1 MLAHECGD
9 VDHSRMWAFIVKHLP
24 ALIAKLEDVMPEPPL
39 DE

>member
-1 MLAHECGD
+1 
-9 VDHSRMWAFIVKHLP
+9 MWAFIVNHLP